1 MFLRLVAAV
10 CLGLAFV
17 TPARAQTLEPE
28 RLPGMCLTIDPQQ
41 GSISRPCD
49 IGGAQD
55 FVLPDG
61 GPGPIRLGEQCL
73 APRGGGN
80 YPALFAEACSG
91 APAQT
96 WTVSEEGIVANGDD
110 RCLALLG
117 LSSRDGEVI
126 YAAECRNREWA
137 QRWRVL
143 PNNRYDYEPVRGRIH
158 WQPDASLCLSWI
170 EQGSFI
176 GLAECGAVG
185 DQIFSFDMS
194 DPGQVRMRASCL
206 GSNVGGSVRL
216 GRCAVA
222 PDTIWFFQNGA
233 TLSDGAPAC
242 MEPQRESE
250 RWVIRMRACT
260 AQAEQRWDFEAVE
273 N

>member
-1 MFLRLVAAV
+1 
-10 CLGLAFV
+10 
-17 TPARAQTLEPE
+17 
-28 RLPGMCLTIDPQQ
+28 
-41 GSISRPCD
+41 
-49 IGGAQD
+49 
-55 FVLPDG
+55 
-61 GPGPIRLGEQCL
+61 
-73 APRGGGN
+73 
-80 YPALFAEACSG
+80 
-91 APAQT
+91 
-96 WTVSEEGIVANGDD
+96 
-110 RCLALLG
+110 
-117 LSSRDGEVI
+117 
-126 YAAECRNREWA
+126 
-137 QRWRVL
+137 
-143 PNNRYDYEPVRGRIH
+143 
-158 WQPDASLCLSWI
+158 
-170 EQGSFI
+170 GSFI

-222 PDTIWFFQNGA
+222 PDTTWFFQNGA
-233 TLSDGAPAC
+233 TLADGAPRC